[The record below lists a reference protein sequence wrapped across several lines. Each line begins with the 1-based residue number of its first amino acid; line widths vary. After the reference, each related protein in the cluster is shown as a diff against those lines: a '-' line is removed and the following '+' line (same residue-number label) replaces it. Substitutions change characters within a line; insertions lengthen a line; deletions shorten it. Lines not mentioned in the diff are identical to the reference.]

1 MLKEVIELQ
10 NNAVNSLI
18 SIIECKDE
26 ITFKAPTGS
35 GKTYMMADFMNRILE
50 NNKDVIFLVSSLS
63 KGSLAQQNYDKFI
76 SYSEMGKF
84 SNLNPYLINSEIAG
98 EEALYIPTDK
108 NVYVLPRDLYK
119 KGGRLMQGAMEQ
131 FLNTLILNRYFGGM
145 EKDIYLIKDE
155 CHVATN
161 NLDNLSDS
169 FFKKTINFSA
179 TPNMRR
185 GQTPDVEITD
195 EDAINAKLIK
205 RVEFGDD
212 EDTVEDA
219 INKFEQI
226 KERYNNKLGINPC
239 LIIQISNKNKS
250 DEELN
255 NKIFPV
261 LSKAEHQDLK
271 WMLIVDKDK
280 DCDTNDYFK
289 AKKLPVSK
297 WKEYAKGNTIDI
309 IIFKMV
315 ISEGWD
321 IPRACML
328 YQIRE
333 TQSEQLDEQVMGRVR
348 RNPRLLDFENLD
360 DEAKELA
367 LTSWIWG
374 NQPTDGKKV
383 RNVRLY
389 EEYSD
394 ITNNLKIK
402 TTKLKPLSQKREFNI
417 DTFIHD
423 QKNEPAYNDIFS
435 MYKKLVRADNEIQKM
450 CYDYA
455 DDYQKWWI
463 FNNYLDNI
471 ITENNNY
478 IYNYEE
484 SMEIKKDNNGNECL
498 TSFPEK
504 SSYVDNGNYE
514 NISDWVWKRNDG
526 ADKFSFDSEAEREW
540 ADFLKEISNKEN
552 INKNSII
559 KKVITGRN
567 NPNKNSISLF
577 EEKEKIDPKEKFLW
591 GKNFISN
598 SDIKY
603 EYYLNGIY
611 SSYPDFIMKDDFD
624 RIHIFEVKSVNPSS
638 NINIDSESYKAKIEE
653 LKKCYKQS
661 SILTNYYFYLPV
673 LKGDIWYITQFKNGE
688 EFMITKEQFVEQLKV
703 DEK

>member
-10 NNAVNSLI
+10 NNAVNNLV
-18 SIIECKDE
+18 SIIDIKNEV
-26 ITFKAPTGS
+26 TFKAPTGS
-35 GKTYMMADFMNRILE
+35 GKTYMMADFMNRILSIK
-50 NNKDVIFLVSSLS
+50 KDVVFLVSSLS

-76 SYSEMGKF
+76 LYSEMGQF
-84 SNLNPYLINSEIAG
+84 SHLKPYLINSELSG
-98 EEALYIPTDK
+98 EEALFIPTDN

-131 FLNTLILNRYFGGM
+131 FLNTLTLNKFFGGL
-145 EKDIYLIKDE
+145 EKEIYLIKDE

-161 NLDNLSDS
+161 NLDNLSNN
-169 FFKKTINFSA
+169 FFEKIINFSA
-179 TPNMRR
+179 TPKR
-185 GQTPDVEITD
+185 GQIPDVEITN
-195 EDAINAKLIK
+195 EEAINAKLIK

-226 KERYNNKLGINPC
+226 KEKYNNKLGINPC

-255 NKIFPV
+255 NKIFPI

-383 RNVRLY
+383 RNIKLY
-389 EEYSD
+389 EEPTD
-394 ITNNLKIK
+394 ITNNIKIK
-402 TTKLKPLSQKREFNI
+402 TTKLKPLSQRKEFDIEN
-417 DTFIHD
+417 FINN
-423 QKNEPAYNDIFS
+423 QKNESTYNDIFS
-435 MYKKLVRADNEIQKM
+435 IYKKLIRTDNEIQKM

-455 DDYQKWWI
+455 DDYQKWWK
-463 FNNYLDNI
+463 FNNYLDKI

-484 SMEIKKDNNGNECL
+484 SMEIRKDDKGNDYL

-540 ADFLKEISNKEN
+540 ADLLKEISNKEN
-552 INKNSII
+552 ANKNSII
-559 KKVITGRN
+559 KKVITGKS
-567 NPNKNSISLF
+567 NPNKDSISLF
-577 EEKEKIDPKEKFLW
+577 GEKDKIEPKEKFLW
-591 GKNFISN
+591 GKNFIFN

-638 NINIDSESYKAKIEE
+638 NVNIDSENYKIKIEE
-653 LKKCYKQS
+653 LKKCYKQA

-673 LKGDIWYITQFKNGE
+673 LKGDIWYITQLKNGE
-688 EFMITKEQFVEQLKV
+688 EYTITKEQFIEQLKNN
-703 DEK
+703 

>member
-10 NNAVNSLI
+10 NNAVNNLI
-18 SIIECKDE
+18 SIIENKDE

-35 GKTYMMADFMNRILE
+35 GKTYMMADFMNRIIE
-50 NNKDVIFLVSSLS
+50 TKNNVVFLVSSLS
-63 KGSLAQQNYDKFI
+63 KGDLAQQNYDKFT
-76 SYSEMGKF
+76 SYSEMGRF
-84 SNLNPYLINSEIAG
+84 SYLNPYLINSEVSG
-98 EEALYIPTDK
+98 EEALFIPTDN

-119 KGGRLMQGAMEQ
+119 KGGRLMQGAMEK
-131 FLNTLILNRYFGGM
+131 FLNTLTLNNVFGGL
-145 EKDIYLIKDE
+145 EKEIYLIKDE

-161 NLDNLSDS
+161 NLDSLSDS

-185 GQTPDVEITD
+185 GQTPDVEITN
-195 EDAINAKLIK
+195 EEAINAKLIK
-205 RVEFGDD
+205 KVEFGDD
-212 EDTVEDA
+212 EETVEDA

-226 KERYNNKLGINPC
+226 KEKYNNKLGINPC

-255 NKIFPV
+255 NKIFPI

-374 NQPTDGKKV
+374 NQPTDGRKV
-383 RNVRLY
+383 RNVKLY
-389 EEYSD
+389 EETTD
-394 ITNNLKIK
+394 ITNNIKIK
-402 TTKLKPLSQKREFNI
+402 TTKLKPLSQRKEFDINS
-417 DTFIHD
+417 FINN

-435 MYKKLVRADNEIQKM
+435 IYKKLIRTDNEIQKM

-455 DDYQKWWI
+455 DDYQKWWN
-463 FNNYLDNI
+463 FNNHIDKI

-484 SMEIKKDNNGNECL
+484 SMEIRKDDRGNDYL

-514 NISDWVWKRNDG
+514 NISDWIWKRNDG

-552 INKNSII
+552 ANKNSII
-559 KKVITGRN
+559 KKVITGKN
-567 NPNKNSISLF
+567 NPNKDSISLF
-577 EEKEKIDPKEKFLW
+577 GEKDKIEPKEKFLW
-591 GKNFISN
+591 GKNFITN

-611 SSYPDFIMKDDFD
+611 ASYPDFIMKDDFD
-624 RIHIFEVKSVNPSS
+624 RVHIFEVKSVNPSS
-638 NINIDSESYKAKIEE
+638 NVNIDSESYKTKIEE

-661 SILTNYYFYLPV
+661 SVLTNYYFYLPV

-688 EFMITKEQFVEQLKV
+688 EYTITKEQFMQQLKNN
-703 DEK
+703 

>member
-10 NNAVNSLI
+10 NNAVNNLI
-18 SIIECKDE
+18 SIIENKDE

-35 GKTYMMADFMNRILE
+35 GKTYMMADFMNRIIE
-50 NNKDVIFLVSSLS
+50 TKNNVVFLVSSLS
-63 KGSLAQQNYDKFI
+63 KGDLAQQNYDKFT
-76 SYSEMGKF
+76 SYYEMGRF
-84 SNLNPYLINSEIAG
+84 SYLNPYLINSEISG
-98 EEALYIPTDK
+98 EEALFIPTGN

-131 FLNTLILNRYFGGM
+131 FLNTLTLNNVFGGL
-145 EKDIYLIKDE
+145 EKEIYLIKDE

-185 GQTPDVEITD
+185 GQTPDVEITN
-195 EDAINAKLIK
+195 EEAINAKLIK

-212 EDTVEDA
+212 EDTVEEA

-226 KERYNNKLGINPC
+226 KEKYNNKLGINPC

-255 NKIFPV
+255 NKIFPI

-360 DEAKELA
+360 EEAKELA

-374 NQPTDGKKV
+374 NQPKDGKKV
-383 RNVRLY
+383 RNVKLY
-389 EEYSD
+389 EESSD
-394 ITNNLKIK
+394 ITNNIKIK
-402 TTKLKPLSQKREFNI
+402 TTKLKLLSQKKEFDINS
-417 DTFIHD
+417 FLNN

-435 MYKKLVRADNEIQKM
+435 IYKKLIRTDNEIQKM

-455 DDYQKWWI
+455 DDYQKWWN
-463 FNNYLDNI
+463 FNNHIDKI

-484 SMEIKKDNNGNECL
+484 SMEIRKDDRGNDYL

-514 NISDWVWKRNDG
+514 NISDWIWKRNDG

-552 INKNSII
+552 ANKNSII
-559 KKVITGRN
+559 KKVITGKN
-567 NPNKNSISLF
+567 NPNKDRISLF
-577 EEKEKIDPKEKFLW
+577 GEKDKIDPKEKFLW
-591 GKNFISN
+591 GKNFITN

-611 SSYPDFIMKDDFD
+611 ASYPDFIMKDDFD

-661 SILTNYYFYLPV
+661 SVLTNYCFYLPV

-688 EFMITKEQFVEQLKV
+688 EYTITKEQFIEQLKNN
-703 DEK
+703 

>member
-1 MLKEVIELQ
+1 MLNEVIELQ
-10 NNAVNSLI
+10 SNAVNNLI
-18 SIIECKDE
+18 SIIDSKDE

-35 GKTYMMADFMNRILE
+35 GKTYMMADFMNKILT
-50 NNKDVIFLVSSLS
+50 NKKDVIFLVSSLS

-84 SNLNPYLINSEIAG
+84 SNLKPYLINSEISG
-98 EEALYIPTDK
+98 EEALFIPTDN

-131 FLNTLILNRYFGGM
+131 FLNTLTLNKFFGGL
-145 EKDIYLIKDE
+145 EKEIYLIKDE

-185 GQTPDVEITD
+185 GQTPDVEITN
-195 EDAINAKLIK
+195 EEAINAKLIK
-205 RVEFGDD
+205 KVEFGDD

-226 KERYNNKLGINPC
+226 KEKYNNKLGINPC

-255 NKIFPV
+255 NKIFPI

-271 WMLIVDKDK
+271 WMLIVDRDK

-348 RNPRLLDFENLD
+348 RNPRLLDFEKLD
-360 DEAKELA
+360 NEAKELA

-374 NQPTDGKKV
+374 NQPADGKKV

-389 EEYSD
+389 DEPTD
-394 ITNNLKIK
+394 IIDNIKIK
-402 TTKLKPLSQKREFNI
+402 TTRLKPLSQRKEFDI
-417 DTFIHD
+417 DTFIGN
-423 QKNEPAYNDIFS
+423 QKNEPSYNDIFS
-435 MYKKLVRADNEIQKM
+435 IYKKLIKVDNEIQKM
-450 CYDYA
+450 CYDYS
-455 DDYQKWWI
+455 DDYQKWWN
-463 FNNYLDNI
+463 FNNHIDKI
-471 ITENNNY
+471 IIENNNY

-484 SMEIKKDNNGNECL
+484 SMEIRRDDEGNDYL

-514 NISDWVWKRNDG
+514 NISDWIWKRNDG

-540 ADFLKEISNKEN
+540 ADFLKEISDKEN
-552 INKNSII
+552 TNKSTII
-559 KKVITGRN
+559 KKVITGKN
-567 NPNKNSISLF
+567 NPNKDSISLF
-577 EEKEKIDPKEKFLW
+577 GETDKIDPKEKFLW
-591 GKNFISN
+591 GKNFITN

-611 SSYPDFIMKDDFD
+611 ASYPDFIMKDDFD

-638 NINIDSESYKAKIEE
+638 NVNIDSEIYKTKIEE

-661 SILTNYYFYLPV
+661 STLTNYYFYLPV

-688 EFMITKEQFVEQLKV
+688 EYTITKEQFIEQLKN
-703 DEK
+703 

>member
-1 MLKEVIELQ
+1 MLKEVIDLQ
-10 NNAVNSLI
+10 NNAVNNLV
-18 SIIECKDE
+18 SIIDIKDE

-35 GKTYMMADFMNRILE
+35 GKTYMMADFMNRIIE
-50 NNKDVIFLVSSLS
+50 NRENVVFLVSSLS
-63 KGSLAQQNYDKFI
+63 KGNLAQQNYDKFM
-76 SYSEMGKF
+76 SYSEKGQF
-84 SNLNPYLINSEIAG
+84 SYLKPYLINSEISG

-131 FLNTLILNRYFGGM
+131 FLNTLTLNKVFGGL
-145 EKDIYLIKDE
+145 EKEIYLIKDE

-169 FFKKTINFSA
+169 FFEKTINFSA

-195 EDAINAKLIK
+195 EEAINAKLIK
-205 RVEFGDD
+205 KVEFGHD

-219 INKFEQI
+219 INKFELI
-226 KERYNNKLGINPC
+226 KEKYNNKLGINPC

-289 AKKLPVSK
+289 AKNLPVSK

-374 NQPTDGKKV
+374 NQPTNGKKV

-389 EEYSD
+389 EEATD
-394 ITNNLKIK
+394 IINNVKIK
-402 TTKLKPLSQKREFNI
+402 TTKLRPLSQRKEFNI
-417 DTFIHD
+417 DTFINS
-423 QKNEPAYNDIFS
+423 QKNESTYNDIFS
-435 MYKKLVRADNEIQKM
+435 IYKKLIRTDNEIQKM

-455 DDYQKWWI
+455 DDYQKWWK
-463 FNNYLDNI
+463 FNNYLDKI
-471 ITENNNY
+471 ISENNNY

-484 SMEIKKDNNGNECL
+484 SMEIQKDEDGNDYL

-526 ADKFSFDSEAEREW
+526 ADKFSFDSEAERKW
-540 ADFLKEISNKEN
+540 ADFLKEVSNKEN
-552 INKNSII
+552 VNKDSIVKKIIMRKNNINKDNM
-559 KKVITGRN
+559 N
-567 NPNKNSISLF
+567 LF
-577 EEKEKIDPKEKFLW
+577 EDKIGLKEKFLW
-591 GKNFISN
+591 GKNFITNSN
-598 SDIKY
+598 IKY
-603 EYYLNGIY
+603 EYYLNGIH
-611 SSYPDFIMKDDFD
+611 SSYPDFIMKDSFD
-624 RIHIFEVKSVNPSS
+624 RIHIFEVKSVNPKS

-661 SILTNYYFYLPV
+661 SVLTNYYFYLPV

-688 EFMITKEQFVEQLKV
+688 EYTITKEQFIEQLRIN
-703 DEK
+703 

>member
-10 NNAVNSLI
+10 NTAVNNLI
-18 SIIECKDE
+18 NIIDLKDE

-35 GKTYMMADFMNRILE
+35 GKTFMMADFMNRILSE
-50 NNKDVIFLVSSLS
+50 RKNIIFLISSLS

-84 SNLNPYLINSEIAG
+84 SNLKPFLINSEIAG
-98 EEALYIPTDK
+98 EEALYIPQGY
-108 NVYVLPRDLYK
+108 NVYILPRDLYK
-119 KGGRLMQGAMEQ
+119 QGGRLMQGCMEQ
-131 FLNTLILNRYFGGM
+131 FLHTLTLNRFFGGL
-145 EKDIYLIKDE
+145 EKEIYLIKDE

-161 NLDNLSDS
+161 NLDNLSDT
-169 FFKKTINFSA
+169 FFKKVINFSA
-179 TPNMRR
+179 TPDPKK
-185 GQTPDVEITD
+185 GQHPDVEITD

-205 RVEFGDD
+205 RIEFGND

-219 INKFEQI
+219 INKFEMI
-226 KERYNNKLGINPC
+226 KKEYRDKLGINPC

-255 NKIFPV
+255 KNIFPI

-271 WMLIVDKDK
+271 WMLIVDKDSE
-280 DCDTNDYFK
+280 CDTNDYFR
-289 AKKLPVSK
+289 AKNLPVKK

-328 YQIRE
+328 YQVRE

-360 DEAKELA
+360 EEAKALA

-374 NQPTDGKKV
+374 NQPKSGKRV
-383 RNVRLY
+383 RNVKLY
-389 EEYSD
+389 EEPTD
-394 ITNNLKIK
+394 ITNNIKLKTTQLKIL
-402 TTKLKPLSQKREFNI
+402 TQKKEFNLE
-417 DTFIHD
+417 DFINN
-423 QKNEPAYNDIFS
+423 QKNETSYNDIFS
-435 MYKKLVRADNEIQKM
+435 IYKKLIKSDNEIQKM

-455 DDYQKWWI
+455 DSYKKWWT
-463 FNNYLDNI
+463 FNNHLDKI
-471 ITENNNY
+471 INENHNY

-484 SMEIKKDNNGNECL
+484 SMEIKKDEKGNDYL
-498 TSFPEK
+498 TSFPEN
-504 SSYVDNGNYE
+504 SSYTDNGNYE

-540 ADFLKEISNKEN
+540 ANFLKDISNKIN
-552 INKNSII
+552 IKNESII
-559 KKVITGRN
+559 KKVTTGET
-567 NPNKNSISLF
+567 NPNKDSISLF
-577 EEKEKIDPKEKFLW
+577 EQNDKINPKEKFLW
-591 GKNFISN
+591 GKNFITN

-611 SSYPDFIMKDDFD
+611 SSYPDFIMKDSFD

-673 LKGDIWYITQFKNGE
+673 LNGDIWYITQFINGE
-688 EFMITKEQFVEQLKV
+688 ESRITKEQFIEQLSK
-703 DEK
+703 E